1 MDYRGSGPVMGRLT
15 VVLILVL
22 SLAGFLIPGIAV
34 SSEQE
39 ITVRS
44 DSLRIEEIKGEIRF
58 VGNVVLNYQNAVLTC
73 NTLVLLTENSSPSGV
88 KRGIAE
94 GNVVITHL
102 EDRAEADRAEF
113 DVASGQVDLTGSPK
127 LIRDR
132 NIISATKIT
141 YFLDSGIANFDGTV
155 EATIITPEETE

>member
-1 MDYRGSGPVMGRLT
+1 MGRIT

-22 SLAGFLIPGIAV
+22 SLTGLLSPGVTA
-34 SSEQE
+34 SSEKE

-44 DSLRIEEIKGEIRF
+44 DSMRIEELKGEIQF
-58 VGNVVLNYQNAVLTC
+58 MGNVVLTYQEAVLTC
-73 NTLVLLTENSSPSGV
+73 NTLVLLTENKSPSGV
-88 KRGIAE
+88 QRGIAE

-113 DVASGQVDLTGSPK
+113 DVPK

-141 YFLDSGIANFDGTV
+141 YFLGSGIANFEGPV

>member
-1 MDYRGSGPVMGRLT
+1 MGRIT
-15 VVLILVL
+15 VVLILVF
-22 SLAGFLIPGIAV
+22 SLTGLLISGVVA

-44 DSLRIEEIKGEIRF
+44 DSMRIEELKGVIQF
-58 VGNVVLNYQNAVLTC
+58 MGNVVLTYQEAVLTC
-73 NTLVLLTENSSPSGV
+73 NTLVLLTENKSPSGV
-88 KRGIAE
+88 QRGIAE

-113 DVASGQVDLTGSPK
+113 DVASDQVDLTGSPK

-141 YFLDSGIANFDGTV
+141 YFLDSGIANFEGPV